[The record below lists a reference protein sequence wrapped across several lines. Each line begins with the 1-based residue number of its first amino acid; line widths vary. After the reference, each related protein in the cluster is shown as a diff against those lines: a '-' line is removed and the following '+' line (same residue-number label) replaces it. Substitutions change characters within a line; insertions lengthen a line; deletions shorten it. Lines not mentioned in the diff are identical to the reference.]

1 MKNEQKRQSKKERL
15 ANIKPK
21 KLTHEQKI
29 QRRQELASTFPERG
43 NVRAEQLAAFWGI
56 GVSTLQKYI
65 ADGRVKKPIKFGNR
79 VAVWS
84 AEYGHEIAK
93 TGIPAKAGEAA

>member
-1 MKNEQKRQSKKERL
+1 METKKVKQSQKERL
-15 ANIKPK
+15 ANIKSK
-21 KLTHEQKI
+21 KLTRKQKVK
-29 QRRQELASTFPERG
+29 RRQKLASTFPERG

-65 ADGRVKKPIKFGNR
+65 ADGRVKKPIKFGHR

-93 TGIPAKAGEAA
+93 TGIPAKAEEAA